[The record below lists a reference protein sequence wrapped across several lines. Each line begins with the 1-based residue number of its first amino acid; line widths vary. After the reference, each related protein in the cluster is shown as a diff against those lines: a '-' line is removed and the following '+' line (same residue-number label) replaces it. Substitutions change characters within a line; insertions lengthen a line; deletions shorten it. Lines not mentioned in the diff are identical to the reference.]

1 MSMKKGLIGME
12 YLVLNEAWEEVTA
25 LGVLQDGLA
34 KTASP
39 ARATHHRAQPPL
51 RYHPTRGTWRREVAI
66 AGVELGLLANLPS

>member
-39 ARATHHRAQPPL
+39 A
-51 RYHPTRGTWRREVAI
+51 
-66 AGVELGLLANLPS
+66 